1 MKFLNGLDKLLNNR
15 KKYLTALEILQL
27 FNSQLCDPR
36 KDLGER
42 WRRRRRRRRRMVVTN
57 T

>member
-42 WRRRRRRRRRMVVTN
+42 WRRRRRRRMVVTN